1 MAKLVSLPEII
12 QDIYVKLE
20 ESDQGGSGTGG
31 NCSSNITID
40 TSTNTGTL
48 NISDGSV
55 LSTRVLNVENTP
67 KAGRVTLTDKDN
79 NSISFDAVT
88 VEYLGKNFYT
98 KTIVDEKLSEIGSS
112 SYDDSALVGRVEAL
126 ENKVD
131 NDTIY
136 DDSAILA
143 RVEALEAKQDND
155 TIYDDSLLNQRV
167 EALENKSIKLYSVT
181 IDNLVITA
189 NNRLNHQSSALSNF
203 PEGWVIE
210 AFKQISILKGTNATD
225 EGWKKVIIQSF
236 STASNSTKPNISLYN
251 FGDTDAVVKLTVQCL
266 CQKNI

>member
-12 QDIYVKLE
+12 QNIYVKLE
-20 ESDQGGSGTGG
+20 EAGSGGSGTGG

-40 TSTNTGTL
+40 ASTNTGTL
-48 NISDGSV
+48 NISDGSS
-55 LSTRVLNVENTP
+55 LSTQVLNINNSP
-67 KAGRVTLTDKDN
+67 KAGKITLTDKDD
-79 NSISFDAVT
+79 NSISFDAPSLTHLESNYYDKTT
-88 VEYLGKNFYT
+88 VDN
-98 KTIVDEKLSEIGSS
+98 KLSGLVLD
-112 SYDDSALVGRVEAL
+112 SYDDTVIVGRIEAL

-189 NNRLNHQSSALSNF
+189 NNRLNHQSSALSNL

-236 STASNSTKPNISLYN
+236 STAGNSTKPNISLYN
-251 FGDTDAVVKLTVQCL
+251 FGDADAVVKLTVQCL